1 MRYKQI
7 GRRPQFFDVSKP
19 MILDE
24 FALQI
29 WSGFKASAFNSESGI
44 TLAIDNIFKF
54 MSTTSCLVK
63 INELKRKAA
72 GDKSSFEKAVRA
84 EFQRKSVI
92 ANWGSKRTYVVTD
105 VEFDKNPST

>member
-19 MILDE
+19 MILGE

-63 INELKRKAA
+63 INELKRNAA
-72 GDKSSFEKAVRA
+72 GDKHNFEKAVRA
-84 EFQRKSVI
+84 EF
-92 ANWGSKRTYVVTD
+92 
-105 VEFDKNPST
+105 